1 MRCYEL
7 FPRISLFSCRKRT
20 FHLIIV
26 TKRYSECI
34 SRIQRIVINFNAKRF
49 LDHQTNLFLRSGA
62 ITANGDLSL
71 SRGIFRYLKSLFH
84 SHFQSHTLRPGQF
97 ENDLSIFSHKRRLYG
112 QMFRFVIIARFR
124 DITSYHHELLI
135 CILFLTQ
142 IQNSGVYEL
151 RLPLLIYTN
160 YPETK

>member
-1 MRCYEL
+1 M
-7 FPRISLFSCRKRT
+7 
-20 FHLIIV
+20 

-34 SRIQRIVINFNAKRF
+34 SRVQRIVINFNAKCF

-62 ITANGDLSL
+62 ITANGYLRL

-84 SHFQSHTLRPGQF
+84 SYFQSHTLRPGQF
-97 ENDLSIFSHKRRLYG
+97 ENDLRIFPHKRRLYG
-112 QMFRFVIIARFR
+112 QMFRFVIIAHFR
-124 DITSYHHELLI
+124 DIASYHRELLI

-151 RLPLLIYTN
+151 RLSLFIYTN

>member
-1 MRCYEL
+1 M
-7 FPRISLFSCRKRT
+7 
-20 FHLIIV
+20 

-34 SRIQRIVINFNAKRF
+34 SRVQRIVINFNAKCF

-62 ITANGDLSL
+62 ITANGYLRL
-71 SRGIFRYLKSLFH
+71 SRSIFRYLKSLFH

-97 ENDLSIFSHKRRLYG
+97 ENDLSIFSHKRRLYS
-112 QMFRFVIIARFR
+112 QMFRMVIIAYFR
-124 DITSYHHELLI
+124 NIMPYHHEFLI